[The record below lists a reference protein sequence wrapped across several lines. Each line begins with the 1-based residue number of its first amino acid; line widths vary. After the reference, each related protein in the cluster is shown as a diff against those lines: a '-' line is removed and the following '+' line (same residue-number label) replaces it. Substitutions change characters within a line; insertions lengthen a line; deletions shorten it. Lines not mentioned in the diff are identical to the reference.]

1 MAIVKKYTGTVEID
15 NALRSIY
22 TYIDSAVR
30 NGGQAQTQTPNTNPT
45 PNNVQSRAN
54 AQVIEKLNSLI
65 GSLANELVRL
75 KNNTEINVVNIETNK
90 EGIQA
95 LQEKDKGLITLNDE
109 PLSFNNEYLK
119 E

>member
-30 NGGQAQTQTPNTNPT
+30 NGGQAQAQTQTPNTNPT

-75 KNNTEINVVNIETNK
+75 KDNTETNK